1 MSRTAASCRPR
12 DGPAP
17 RPDRVAVRM
26 TNSPWR
32 PVDDQGREL
41 ARQLMLATPTAALAT
56 IEPAGGWPYS
66 SLVNVAAT
74 ADGALLLLVSR
85 LSVHTQALARD
96 PRCSLLL
103 AEAGRGDPLAHP
115 RLTVFGRAV
124 FLDRDTEEQRGARR
138 RFLARHPQAERYADF
153 SDFSF
158 ARIQPER
165 ALLNAGFGRASELAA
180 SDLLPGPAAG
190 ETRRPG

>member
-1 MSRTAASCRPR
+1 
-12 DGPAP
+12 
-17 RPDRVAVRM
+17 M

-32 PVDDQGREL
+32 PVDGQGREL
-41 ARQLMLATPTAALAT
+41 ARQLMIGTPTAALAT
-56 IEPAGGWPYS
+56 IEPACGWPYS
-66 SLVNVAAT
+66 SLVNVASA
-74 ADGALLLLVSR
+74 ADGALLILVSR

-103 AEAGRGDPLAHP
+103 ADAGHGDPLAHP

-124 FLDRDTEEQRGARR
+124 FLDRDTEEHRRARH
-138 RFLARHPQAERYADF
+138 RFLDRHPQAERYADF

-158 ARIQPER
+158 TRIQPER

-180 SDLLPGPAAG
+180 SDLLPAPAAG
-190 ETRRPG
+190 ETGPPG

>member
-1 MSRTAASCRPR
+1 MSRTAAPCRPR
-12 DGPAP
+12 GGPAL
-17 RPDRVAVRM
+17 RPDPVAVQM

-41 ARQLMLATPTAALAT
+41 ARLLMIGTPTAALAT

-66 SLVNVAAT
+66 SLVSVAST
-74 ADGALLLLVSR
+74 ADGALLILVSR

-103 AEAGRGDPLAHP
+103 ADAGRGDPLAHP

-124 FLDRDTEEQRGARR
+124 FLDRDTEEHRRARH

-158 ARIQPER
+158 ARIQTER

-190 ETRRPG
+190 ETRPPG